1 MLLTAGLNMEESTVT
16 DPFLQQERERSI
28 RGGASRY
35 SFSYRHDL
43 PELGNTNY
51 GIRASR
57 EFYNDF
63 LVWDIDKTEQY
74 PKDWFWFTWVET
86 QAFGNLIYRFEIR
99 DSGERCRIRTRYQG
113 GTIATGYIQEREDSC
128 SVNGPVYAI
137 KIRGTF

>member
-1 MLLTAGLNMEESTVT
+1 MLVSAGLNMEESTVT
-16 DPFLQQERERSI
+16 DPFLQRDRERSI

-35 SFSYRHDL
+35 NLSFRHDL
-43 PELGNTNY
+43 PQFNNTNY

-63 LVWDIDKTEQY
+63 TVWDIDKIEQY

-86 QAFGNLIYRFEIR
+86 QAWGGLVYRFEVR
-99 DSGERCRIRTRYQG
+99 DSGERCRIRTRYSN
-113 GTIATGYIQEREDSC
+113 GTIANGTIDEVEDSC